1 MFFELILQ
9 VQMFPK
15 QRIISKTAK
24 MKNILVPIATREKGI
39 NNLTYAV
46 NFASITQARVYVT
59 CINSDGTAE
68 EVLRDVLDAVP
79 IMKNVQVVSKVL
91 TGDIFE
97 GIDQLSKSLHID
109 LIILS
114 PKSVDMSEKLYLGKV
129 TGKIVKQSDTP
140 LLIVPANFLFRKLDK
155 VLMAFKNANYKNN
168 DNFLMLEDFLNIFNS
183 DLNLLHV
190 KTPDAPE
197 EASKISKG
205 LLERS
210 SRVIK
215 SDNATVFQGILEHYK
230 EINPDM
236 ICVLRRK
243 KQNIFEKIWERNE
256 ILKEE
261 FYSTKPLLILKERE

>member
-1 MFFELILQ
+1 
-9 VQMFPK
+9 
-15 QRIISKTAK
+15 

-68 EVLRDVLDAVP
+68 EVLRDVLDSVP
-79 IMKNVQVVSKVL
+79 VMNSVQVVSKVL
-91 TGDIFE
+91 SGDIFE
-97 GIDQLSKSLHID
+97 GIDQLTKSLHID

-114 PKSVDMSEKLYLGKV
+114 PKSVDISEKLYLGKV
-129 TGKIVKQSDTP
+129 TGKIVKQSDIP

-155 VLMAFKNANYKNN
+155 VLMAFKNANYKTN
-168 DNFLMLEDFLNIFNS
+168 DNFLMLEDFLNIFHS
-183 DLNLLHV
+183 ELHLLHV
-190 KTPDAPE
+190 NTPDAPA
-197 EASKISKG
+197 EANQISKG
-205 LLERS
+205 LLDRS
-210 SRVIK
+210 ASLTK

-236 ICVLRRK
+236 ICLLRRK
-243 KQNIFEKIWERNE
+243 KQNMFEKIWQSNE

-261 FYSTKPLLILKERE
+261 FHSTKPLLILKERE

>member
-1 MFFELILQ
+1 
-9 VQMFPK
+9 
-15 QRIISKTAK
+15 

-68 EVLRDVLDAVP
+68 AVLRDVLDAVP
-79 IMKNVQVVSKVL
+79 TMKNVQVVSKVL
-91 TGDIFE
+91 TGDIFD
-97 GIDQLSKSLHID
+97 GIQELSRSLKID
-109 LIILS
+109 LMILS
-114 PKSVDMSEKLYLGKV
+114 PKSVDISEKLYLGKV
-129 TGKIVKQSDTP
+129 TGKIVKQSDIP

-183 DLNLLHV
+183 ELHLLHV
-190 KTPDAPE
+190 NTPDTPE
-197 EASKISKG
+197 EAKEVSKG

-210 SRVIK
+210 ASVKK
-215 SDNATVFQGILEHYK
+215 SDNATVFQGVLEHYQS
-230 EINPDM
+230 INPDM
-236 ICVLRRK
+236 ICLLRRK
-243 KQNIFEKIWERNE
+243 KQNIFEKIWQHDE
-256 ILKEE
+256 IYKEE